1 HCDHWLTFLTL
12 IHHTAPLPGAFPV
25 ESQPGVIV
33 RYAKPNAPGR
43 NLVTGPD
50 AKAAC
55 RGFGWRREGGL
66 RAAGPAQGPSG
77 AQRIPWPRPGGF
89 LYPGFG
95 QPGSYIH
102 GRRPQ
107 ANRANPPPGTGP
119 AVRSGPSDGLI
130 GRVLNWEDAW
140 ARARINVP
148 KLICDV
154 PVITVSCC

>member
-1 HCDHWLTFLTL
+1 
-12 IHHTAPLPGAFPV
+12 
-25 ESQPGVIV
+25 
-33 RYAKPNAPGR
+33 R

-66 RAAGPAQGPSG
+66 RAAGHAQVPSG

-95 QPGSYIH
+95 QSRSYIH
-102 GRRPQ
+102 WRRPQ
-107 ANRANPPPGTGP
+107 AKRANPPPGTGP

-154 PVITVSCC
+154 PVITVSCCPIAHLHRQRMLAYWPPLLRRTATVRQVTEPW